1 MSLKLY
7 QRHRNLE
14 PTLENTYYDDTGR
27 TIYMVHTPFAP
38 TPNRTTTISKALFDS
53 LPVEPSSSTQEAPPT
68 PTPDL
73 ADEDVVTA
81 GYESQ
86 HTSVDDFGPQPNPDE
101 AGDHHSN
108 IISSPE
114 LPRRDST
121 NFIYIAQIDWRFFKS
136 SKIRFA
142 TGQYDG
148 KEVQVKDLF
157 RKQDLFKTQAWGW
170 MGR

>member
-1 MSLKLY
+1 
-7 QRHRNLE
+7 
-14 PTLENTYYDDTGR
+14 
-27 TIYMVHTPFAP
+27 MVHTPFAP
-38 TPNRTTTISKALFDS
+38 TPNRTTTISKALYDS
-53 LPVEPSSSTQEAPPT
+53 LPVEPSSSAQEAPPT

-73 ADEDVVTA
+73 ADDDAVTS

-86 HTSVDDFGPQPNPDE
+86 RTSVDDFGPQPNPNE
-101 AGDHHSN
+101 AGDDN
-108 IISSPE
+108 GISSPE
-114 LPRRDST
+114 LLRRDST
-121 NFIYIAQIDWRFFKS
+121 NFIYIAQIDWRLFKS

-157 RKQDLFKTQAWGW
+157 RKQGWGW